1 MEPPEIALFVNGEA
15 RRIAAPATVQDLLAQ
30 LQLRSEHAAVEVNRK
45 LVRRSEHATTPLH
58 DGDRIEVVTF
68 FGGG

>member
-1 MEPPEIALFVNGEA
+1 MEAAELGIWLNGEP
-15 RRIAAPATVQDLLAQ
+15 RRIAVGATVKDLLDA
-30 LQLRSEHAAVEVNRK
+30 LQLRSEHAAVERNRQ
-45 LVRRSEHATTPLH
+45 LVRRGEHATTTLQ